1 MSLPSYLPPNFIT
14 TNTQERGAVGVEWM
28 QRLPTILSDCERRW
42 SIKIGMPFP
51 GLSYN
56 YVAPAVRADGTPLV
70 VKICYPGREVTDEAD
85 ALRVYAGAGA
95 TDLLDADS
103 DLGVLLLEHIKPGAM
118 LSSME
123 DDTEATSI
131 AASVM
136 RQLRHPVPAEHSFIA
151 VADWAKG
158 MVRLRHEF
166 DGGTGPFPAY
176 LVDMAERLFAEL
188 LPSQAEPVVLHG
200 DLHHYN
206 ILSAE
211 RRPWLAIDPK
221 GIVGEPA
228 YETGALIRNPVPQ
241 ILSAPNLDRILA
253 RRIHQLSDELGYDHQ
268 RIYGWAVAQAVL
280 SAWWTY
286 EDTEGNVGED
296 FYEFL
301 EFTKVLASLEK
312 ISA

>member
-1 MSLPSYLPPNFIT
+1 MSFPPYFPPNFIA

-28 QRLPTILSDCERRW
+28 KRLPAILSDCERRW
-42 SIKIGMPFP
+42 SIKIGLPFP

-56 YVAPAVRADGTPLV
+56 YVAPAVRADGTLLV
-70 VKICYPGREVTDEAD
+70 VKICYPGREVTDEAN

-95 TDLLDADS
+95 VDLMDFDADW
-103 DLGVLLLEHIKPGAM
+103 GVILLEHITPGAM
-118 LSSME
+118 LSSIE
-123 DDTEATSI
+123 DDAEATSI

-136 RQLRHPVPAEHSFIA
+136 RQLRHPVPAEHSFIT

-158 MVRLRHEF
+158 MSRLRQEF

-176 LVDMAERLFAEL
+176 LVSMAERLFAEL
-188 LPSQAEPVVLHG
+188 LPSQVEPVVLHG

-211 RRPWLAIDPK
+211 RQPWLVIDPK

-253 RRIHQLSDELGYDHQ
+253 RRIHQLSDELGYDRQ

-286 EDTEGNVGED
+286 EDTEGNVGKD
-296 FYEFL
+296 FYKFL

-312 ISA
+312 SLV